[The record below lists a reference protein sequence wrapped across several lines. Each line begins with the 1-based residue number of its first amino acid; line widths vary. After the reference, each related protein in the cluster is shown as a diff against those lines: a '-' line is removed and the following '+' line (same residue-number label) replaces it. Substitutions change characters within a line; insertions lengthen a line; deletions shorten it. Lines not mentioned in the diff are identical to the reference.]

1 MRHVPRVPEVERS
14 RQIRA
19 WLAVA
24 LWIGVIAVLSGE
36 SYSAQQTGPWV
47 RRIVRFF
54 FPETPSQVLHQ
65 IHWLL
70 RRGAHVTAYGVLAL
84 LALRAFRLSFP
95 AAFRRHAL
103 AALLV
108 VASVGAVDE
117 LHQSTTRTRTGS
129 RGDVALDLVGGGAAL
144 VCLALA
150 RSTRRTERVQ

>member
-1 MRHVPRVPEVERS
+1 MLRRLLLPLLLLVLPAPEP
-14 RQIRA
+14 
-19 WLAVA
+19 L
-24 LWIGVIAVLSGE
+24 
-36 SYSAQQTGPWV
+36 AQQPV
-47 RRIVRFF
+47 ADPAVRFF
-54 FPETPSQVLHQ
+54 FPDTPSQVLHQ

-95 AAFRRHAL
+95 TVFRRHAL
-103 AALLV
+103 AALLL

-144 VCLALA
+144 VCLALV
-150 RSTRRTERVQ
+150 RSARRTGRVQ